1 MQRFNSRQSTNLV
14 TAGSQQSTRQHF
26 RVGGASIG
34 DKPIL
39 LRHDSMENNV
49 RSLTH
54 LSHFDF
60 VAEIIRHGKPIQSTI
75 TR

>member
-39 LRHDSMENNV
+39 FRHDSMEKNV

-54 LSHFDF
+54 LSQFDF
-60 VAEIIRHGKPIQSTI
+60 VAEIIRHGKSIQSTI